1 MIIFRLAVQS
11 PVCSTPSS
19 SQSTITPSLSTSNSI
34 SNSSGSSPP
43 QPETPVSRPGRS
55 RSRYPELGRVPL
67 HRRGKSQTYERLEDL
82 LKEAGYKETRVFTP
96 ETERIERQTEQ
107 TRADGKPPRNLRGV
121 GSVVGFIT
129 GLMPG
134 NTLSRSSSLRE
145 TPAKSRNEL
154 PSRSNSL
161 IVRSPPASPLPQR
174 LTRQSHLPRSPLPN
188 RPSTPSSIECAGPT
202 PKASYQSPNHLGTT
216 RSSNNSSYTSIHSQH
231 RLHNAPPLSHHRKT
245 PSASSALPHKPSEP
259 ILHPQ
264 PSRAGAYLRHMA
276 SVASIPPRPSSTPT
290 FQLNLNDD
298 DDEFAPRRR
307 RGNGEGEEDVPPPL
321 PKTWLETVARAV
333 MFGGVGYVGGPQ
345 QSAKENDTRGRS
357 ADRQNLRP
365 PDLMAQMSSRKSR
378 RSEGEVSRTRVV
390 CHSAPSSRPSSLSR
404 DRGDLK
410 EKAKAKEA
418 ARSVVPSLARTKVEG
433 DVLDLHN
440 SKPKH
445 HKSKSKVK
453 SKRFAGG
460 WGVEVDSSSAE
471 EVSDDDDGELD
482 LAKILVPPKRQN
494 SIVSLRKHL
503 ADVNGESSRRAPM
516 SRVRS
521 AAHGDYGRW
530 DGYSEQPSWDWR
542 RREPT
547 RRGSLEEDEDP
558 YSPPAFFADGS
569 RRSNK
574 STRRGLPTVWAS

>member
-1 MIIFRLAVQS
+1 MLHAVIIAIYDYAVAVNVQLYLQLVRVAAAASNACIAPWTLAVAV
-11 PVCSTPSS
+11 P
-19 SQSTITPSLSTSNSI
+19 
-34 SNSSGSSPP
+34 
-43 QPETPVSRPGRS
+43 RS
-55 RSRYPELGRVPL
+55 GRVPL
-67 HRRGKSQTYERLEDL
+67 HRRGKSQTYEHLEDL

-96 ETERIERQTEQ
+96 ETEHIERQTEQ
-107 TRADGKPPRNLRGV
+107 TRADGKPPRSLRGV
-121 GSVVGFIT
+121 GSVVGFIA

-134 NTLSRSSSLRE
+134 NTLSRSSSLKE
-145 TPAKSRNEL
+145 TAAKSRNEL

-161 IVRSPPASPLPQR
+161 IGRPQHSPPASPLPQH
-174 LTRQSHLPRSPLPN
+174 LTRLPLPS
-188 RPSTPSSIECAGPT
+188 RPSTPGSITSIECAGPT
-202 PKASYQSPNHLGTT
+202 PKANYQSPKHLGTT
-216 RSSNNSSYTSIHSQH
+216 RLSHNSSYSSIHSQH
-231 RLHNAPPLSHHRKT
+231 RLHNAPPLAHHRKT

-276 SVASIPPRPSSTPT
+276 SVASIPPRPSSTPA

-298 DDEFAPRRR
+298 DDDIAPRRR
-307 RGNGEGEEDVPPPL
+307 RGIGEGEEDAPPPL

-345 QSAKENDTRGRS
+345 PAKENDTRGRS
-357 ADRQNLRP
+357 QNLRP
-365 PDLMAQMSSRKSR
+365 PDLMTQMSRRKSR

-390 CHSAPSSRPSSLSR
+390 CHSAPSSRPSSHSR
-404 DRGDLK
+404 DRGDSK
-410 EKAKAKEA
+410 EKARTRDA
-418 ARSVVPSLARTKVEG
+418 ARSLVPSLARTKVEG

-445 HKSKSKVK
+445 HKSTSKPK

-471 EVSDDDDGELD
+471 EVSEDDDGELD

-494 SIVSLRKHL
+494 SIRSLRKHL
-503 ADVNGESSRRAPM
+503 ADVNGESSRRPRT

-521 AAHGDYGRW
+521 AAHADYGRW

-569 RRSNK
+569 RRSTK
-574 STRRGLPTVWAS
+574 STRRGMPTVWAS